1 MEAPAVARAKAL
13 WDFQP
18 GAPTDLPLRA
28 GQIIKVTR
36 KVDPNWWE
44 GEADGRIG
52 IFPVQY
58 VEELPLE
65 ATPSLPPRPSYAGVY
80 SFIVQP
86 ASPHFQKQAIKPPL
100 LRNNPPHPRVWLARN
115 R

>member
-1 MEAPAVARAKAL
+1 MSLPAVARAKAL

-28 GQIIKVTR
+28 GQIVKVTR
-36 KVDPNWWE
+36 KVDANWWE
-44 GEADGRIG
+44 GEADGNIG

-65 ATPSLPPRPSYAGVY
+65 ASPSLPPRPSSAGK
-80 SFIVQP
+80 SIVLR
-86 ASPHFQKQAIKPPL
+86 SPHFQQAVKQRNKRPPS
-100 LRNNPPHPRVWLARN
+100 V
-115 R
+115 